1 MRIPIDLYSG
11 VKVVLNTIQGEHFV
25 QEVDISISVSRVAGI
40 IENYSACSNA
50 RELIDDEEDYIDGSS
65 SHLTYSHLSWQ
76 L

>member
-11 VKVVLNTIQGEHFV
+11 VKVVLNTLKGENFV
-25 QEVDISISVSRVAGI
+25 QEVEISISVSRVAGI
-40 IENYSACSNA
+40 RENDSACW
-50 RELIDDEEDYIDGSS
+50 ELIDDEKDYIDGSS